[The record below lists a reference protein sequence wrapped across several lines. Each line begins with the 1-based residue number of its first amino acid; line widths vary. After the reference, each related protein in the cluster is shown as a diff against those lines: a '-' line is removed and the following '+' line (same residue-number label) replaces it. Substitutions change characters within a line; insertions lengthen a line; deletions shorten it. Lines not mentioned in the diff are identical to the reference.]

1 MTGSSLYLSKSSG
14 SADRD
19 GNELQSIRREEDLR
33 QGRISN
39 ETDLEHKQI
48 GAFEKYTKVMHLEDD
63 VFRFCILFCLK
74 LNNRVLDVV
83 Y

>member
-1 MTGSSLYLSKSSG
+1 MLYLLKLSG

-19 GNELQSIRREEDLR
+19 GNELQSIRREEVLR

-48 GAFEKYTKVMHLEDD
+48 GAFEKYTKVMHREG
-63 VFRFCILFCLK
+63 VFVFVHFSFCLK
-74 LNNRVLDVV
+74 
-83 Y
+83 